1 MNNLIEILNSINNH
15 KKGYLI
21 LFIAFT
27 SGLIIPTIPYSF
39 KLISNLRTKRAIE
52 LNNKNFIM
60 KLEEDCK
67 SKNSKY
73 KKLIEL
79 GFQNFA
85 IKELNICIKE
95 SLREQTF

>member
-73 KKLIEL
+73 KKLKNL
-79 GFQNFA
+79 GFEKFA
-85 IKELNICIKE
+85 LEEFNTCM
-95 SLREQTF
+95 REKLKN